1 MSMKLL
7 KYRGYKNKL
16 ATLIRVAKKNYYNDK
31 LDESKSD
38 LKQTWKILNE
48 VLNRRIA
55 KTQYPANFTNN
66 GVKIS

>member
-1 MSMKLL
+1 MKLL
-7 KYRGYKNKL
+7 KYKGYKNEL
-16 ATLIRVAKKNYYNDK
+16 AALIRVAKNYYNDK

-66 GVKIS
+66 GVNIS